1 MSLPASQAANVQKGI
16 RIEVFTILWMVVEAA
31 VSIGAGILAGSALLT
46 AFGIDSVIELVSGG
60 ILLWRLRVEARGND
74 TEKIE
79 RAERQAAGV
88 VGVSLA
94 LLCLYVL
101 VTALYGLLTRAKPES
116 SPAGIAIAAAAVLVM
131 PWLAV
136 TKRRMAAHLHSGA
149 LRADAASS
157 MTCAYMAGTV
167 LVGLVLN
174 TLVHWWWAEDIAALL
189 FLFWL
194 VQETREALEEARG
207 GEKQEAAQG

>member
-1 MSLPASQAANVQKGI
+1 MSLPTSQAANVQKGI

-74 TEKIE
+74 TEQIE
-79 RAERQAAGV
+79 RAERQAAWV

-101 VTALYGLLTRAKPES
+101 VTALYGLLTGARPEA
-116 SPAGIAIAAAAVLVM
+116 SPVGIAISAAAVLVM

-136 TKRRMAAHLHSGA
+136 TKRRIAEHLHSGA
-149 LRADAASS
+149 LRGDAASS
-157 MTCAYMAGTV
+157 MSCAYMAGTV

-194 VQETREALEEARG
+194 VQETREALQEARG
-207 GEKQEAAQG
+207 GEAA

>member
-1 MSLPASQAANVQKGI
+1 MSLPTSQAANVQKGI

-74 TEKIE
+74 TEQIE
-79 RAERQAAGV
+79 RAERQAAWV

-101 VTALYGLLTRAKPES
+101 VTTLYGLLTGARPEA
-116 SPAGIAIAAAAVLVM
+116 SPVGIAISAAAVLVM

-136 TKRRMAAHLHSGA
+136 TKRRIAEHLHSGA
-149 LRADAASS
+149 LRGDAASS
-157 MTCAYMAGTV
+157 MSCAYMAGTV

-194 VQETREALEEARG
+194 VQETREALQEARG
-207 GEKQEAAQG
+207 GEAA

>member
-1 MSLPASQAANVQKGI
+1 MRLPASQAANVQTGI

-31 VSIGAGILAGSALLT
+31 VSIGAGIAAGSALLT

-60 ILLWRLRVEARGND
+60 ILLWRLRVEAGGSD
-74 TEKIE
+74 TEQIE
-79 RAERQAAGV
+79 RAERRAAGV

-101 VTALYGLLTRAKPES
+101 VTAAYGLLTGARPES

-136 TKRRMAAHLHSGA
+136 TKRRLAEDLHSGA
-149 LRADAASS
+149 LRGDAASS

-207 GEKQEAAQG
+207 GEKEEAG

>member
-1 MSLPASQAANVQKGI
+1 MSLPTSQAANVQKGI
-16 RIEVFTILWMVVEAA
+16 RIEVFTIVWMVVEAA
-31 VSIGAGILAGSALLT
+31 VSIGAGILSGSALLI

-74 TEKIE
+74 TEQVE
-79 RAERQAAGV
+79 RAERQAAWV
-88 VGVSLA
+88 VGICLA
-94 LLCLYVL
+94 LLCVYVL
-101 VTALYGLLTRAKPES
+101 VSALYGLVTGARPES
-116 SPAGIAIAAAAVLVM
+116 SPVGIAIAAAAMLVM

-136 TKRRMAAHLHSGA
+136 TKRRMAEHLHSGA
-149 LRADAASS
+149 LRGDAASS

-207 GEKQEAAQG
+207 GGKEEAAQ